1 MSAAIVGRERELAA
15 LGGFLA
21 ASRSRPS
28 ALVLRGEAGM
38 GKTTLW
44 ATTVETARSSGSRVL
59 SCSPAPAERQLAF
72 AALGDLFLDVVE
84 EVLPALPAPQRRA
97 LGVALALEDAGGE
110 PPDARM
116 IATACA
122 SALRNLARSG
132 PLVVAIDDVQ
142 WLDPASTATLEFATR
157 RLARETAGLLVA
169 QRVES
174 EEATT
179 PLGLERS
186 YAELELLEVGPLTL
200 GAITHLLR
208 ARLGIALSRP
218 VLHRV
223 YETSGG
229 NPFYALELGGALV
242 RHGPV
247 DPGGPLPVP
256 TTLDTLVR
264 QRLDDLSP
272 AVKEVLAI
280 VAALADASTE
290 VVALASEHGEAI
302 DEAVAGGV
310 LQVRGRKLRFTHPLL
325 ASAVYASLGPN
336 QRRLVHTRLAGIV
349 ADPEERA
356 HQLALATVRPDEEV
370 AAAIEQATVLAE
382 ARGAPRAAAE
392 LLERAIELT
401 PTGERAARRR
411 RLARLVDLS
420 VVDGDVERATV
431 LAESLV
437 EDAAPEERLDALA
450 LLAIV
455 RLSEGRRAD
464 VSALVDEILATSG
477 PDERARAVAL
487 ILSATVDVRR
497 LGRPETLAR
506 GREAVAI
513 GERIGDPDVV
523 RDALVGVAIDAAWL
537 GEPFV
542 EDVERAAAM
551 GRIRGIFPVGHRSE
565 SVAAI
570 VRMLFGDE
578 LSATRPAL
586 EARYREALASES
598 VEAQAEAL
606 STLSELERR
615 AGRLER
621 AAEYGAAGLE
631 LGDVYLRANL
641 CFMTGFARALQ
652 GDLDLAEQLA
662 REGMDVVDQA
672 PASARIL
679 LGWLQGGVGLLRG
692 AYDDAVGHLLELP
705 ALADDLGIR
714 NPTPIQFQ
722 PDLVEALLGA
732 GRVEEAVEVAALLDE
747 RSRAV
752 GHAWSLA
759 AAHRC
764 RGLVLAARGEND
776 AALEELSE
784 AVLLS
789 GNIGEERPLEHARA
803 LLAHGSVLRRA
814 RKRRDAREA
823 LERAAEIFDGHGA
836 RPWAESARDELAR
849 ISGRAPSRGE
859 LSETERRVAEL
870 VAEGLSNKEVA
881 ARLFVTPR
889 TVEAHLTRIYAKLG
903 VRSRAELVGLLART

>member
-1 MSAAIVGRERELAA
+1 MTAAIVGRERELAEIER
-15 LGGFLA
+15 FLA

-28 ALVLRGEAGM
+28 GLVLRGEAGM

-44 ATTVETARSSGSRVL
+44 AAAVERARTNGGRVL
-59 SCSPAPAERQLAF
+59 ECRPAPAERQLAF
-72 AALGDLFLDVVE
+72 TALGDLFLDVADD
-84 EVLPALPAPQRRA
+84 VLPALPSPQRRA
-97 LGVALALEDAGGE
+97 LEVALALAEAGGE

-116 IATACA
+116 IANACA
-122 SALRNLARSG
+122 SALRHLARSG
-132 PLVVAIDDVQ
+132 PLLVAIDDVQ
-142 WLDPASTATLEFATR
+142 WLDPASAAALAFATR

-179 PLGLERS
+179 PLQLERS
-186 YAELELLEVGPLTL
+186 YADLELLEIGPLTV
-200 GAITHLLR
+200 GAITRLLR
-208 ARLGIALSRP
+208 TRLEVALSRP
-218 VLHRV
+218 LLHRV

-229 NPFYALELGGALV
+229 NPFYALELGRALV

-264 QRLDDLSP
+264 QRLADLSP
-272 AVKEVLAI
+272 AVQDTLAI
-280 VAALADASTE
+280 VAALADASTD

-302 DEAVAGGV
+302 DEAVASGV
-310 LQVRGRKLRFTHPLL
+310 LQVSGRKLRFTHPLL
-325 ASAVYASLGPN
+325 ASAVYASLGPT
-336 QRRLVHTRLAGIV
+336 QRRLVHARLAGIV

-356 HQLALATVRPDEEV
+356 HQLALATVRPDEGV

-382 ARGAPRAAAE
+382 ARGAPRAAAD

-401 PTGERAARRR
+401 PTWERTARRR

-420 VVDGDVERATV
+420 VVEGDVERAAT
-431 LAESLV
+431 LAENLV
-437 EDAAPEERLDALA
+437 EGAAPEERLDALA
-450 LLAIV
+450 LLATV
-455 RLSEGRRAD
+455 RLSEGRRPEVA
-464 VSALVDEILATSG
+464 ALVDEILATSG

-551 GRIRGIFPVGHRSE
+551 GPVRGIFPVGHRSE
-565 SVAAI
+565 SVASI

-578 LSATRPAL
+578 LSSTRPAL

-598 VEAQAEAL
+598 AEAQAEAL

-615 AGRLER
+615 AGRLEL
-621 AAEYGAAGLE
+621 AAEHGTAGLE
-631 LGDVYLRANL
+631 LGDVYLRATL
-641 CFMTGFARALQ
+641 CFMTGFARALE
-652 GDLDLAEQLA
+652 GHLDVAKQLA
-662 REGMDVVDQA
+662 REGLDVVDQA
-672 PASARIL
+672 PANARIL
-679 LGWLQGGVGLLRG
+679 LGWLQGAIGLLRG
-692 AYDDAVGHLLELP
+692 AYDDAVTHLLELP
-705 ALADDLGIR
+705 PLADELGIR

-732 GRVEEAVEVAALLDE
+732 GRVDEAAEVAAIFDE

-752 GHAWSLA
+752 GHTWALA

-764 RGLVLAARGEND
+764 QGLVLAARGANA
-776 AALEELSE
+776 AALEELDE
-784 AVLLS
+784 AVRLS
-789 GNIGEERPLEHARA
+789 GSIGEERPLEHARA

-814 RKRRDAREA
+814 RRRRDAREA
-823 LERAAEIFDGHGA
+823 LERAVEIFDARGA
-836 RPWAESARDELAR
+836 RPWAKNARDELAR

-870 VAEGLSNKEVA
+870 VVEGLSNKEVA